1 MSLLSF
7 DIGSSH
13 CKGVLFS
20 DRGEIHAEG
29 TQAYAP
35 EFPEPHFAELS
46 PEVFW
51 SAVCTVSRKLAAHSV
66 SDPVQAISLSS
77 HGETFVPLG
86 ANREPLCPAILNIDN
101 RSTSEA
107 AWIADQFGRSQTFQT
122 TGQIVSPIYTLTKIL
137 WLHRHRPDLCRA
149 THTYA
154 GVPTYLLVR
163 MNLPPLIDYSLASRY
178 MAFDLHSAHWC
189 AELLALTGLRADLL
203 PTPVPAGTVAGK
215 LNAEIAG
222 ILGVPSGTAVVLGGH
237 DQACGALGTGT
248 INAGRTSDSMGTYE
262 CILTASTE
270 PHLGDK
276 AFAVGLNTAFH
287 VVPGRFTTLAYFPAG
302 IMLQWFHNLLYGKP
316 ANPENSAEESAHF
329 AELEA
334 QASPGPSGL
343 CVTPHLIGTCN
354 PDFNPNARAAISGI
368 FVGASR
374 GLIYKGILEGI
385 ACELRNISEDMA
397 NAVGDLGDFYAVG
410 GGSRSPI
417 GLQLR
422 ASLTGHAFHLLRC
435 QEAVCLGGAIL
446 AAVALGIHRDVPA
459 AVSHMVREKEVIEP
473 DPRMAAEYSEQVR
486 KYRALIPALESARKA
501 GTSFLHQGEP
511 S

>member
-13 CKGVLFS
+13 CKGALFS
-20 DRGEIHAEG
+20 ARGEILAEG

-35 EFPEPHFAELS
+35 EFPEPQFAELN

-51 SAVCTVSRKLAAHSV
+51 SAVCTVSRKLASQ
-66 SDPVQAISLSS
+66 SIKDPVQAISLSS

-86 ANREPLCPAILNIDN
+86 ANRQPLCSAILNIDS
-101 RSTSEA
+101 RSTAEA
-107 AWIADQFGRSQTFQT
+107 AWIAEQFGRAQAFQT

-137 WLHRHRPDLCRA
+137 WLQRHRPDLCRA
-149 THTYA
+149 AYVYA
-154 GVPTYLLVR
+154 SVPTYLLVR
-163 MNLPPLIDYSLASRY
+163 MDLPPLIDYSLASRY
-178 MAFDLHSAHWC
+178 MAFDLHSAEWSP
-189 AELLALTGLRADLL
+189 ELLSLTGLRVDLL

-215 LNAEIAG
+215 LNAKIAG
-222 ILGVPSGTAVVLGGH
+222 ILGVPSGIPVVLGGH

-248 INAGRTSDSMGTYE
+248 MDAGRTSDSMGTYE
-262 CILTASTE
+262 CILTVSSE
-270 PHLGDK
+270 PQLNDK

-302 IMLQWFHNLLYGKP
+302 IMLQWFHNLIYGKP
-316 ANPENSAEESAHF
+316 ANPENSAEEVVHF
-329 AELEA
+329 AELET
-334 QASPGPSGL
+334 QASLGPSGL

-354 PDFNPNARAAISGI
+354 PDFNPNARAAISGL
-368 FVGASR
+368 FMGAGR

-397 NAVGDLGDFYAVG
+397 NAVGELGDFYAVG
-410 GGSRSPI
+410 GGSRSRL

-446 AAVALGIHRDVPA
+446 AAVPLGIHRDIGE
-459 AVSHMVREKEVIEP
+459 AVSHMVREKEAIEP
-473 DPRMAAEYSEQVR
+473 DSRMAAEYFEQME
-486 KYRALIPALESARKA
+486 KYRALVPALESVRKA
-501 GTSFLHQGEP
+501 GASILHRGE
-511 S
+511 SS